1 MDGIYELV
9 MGGID
14 GAGNYAENVFHYAIQ
29 GSSSGHLEYETAHE
43 LCSAF
48 GTTNI
53 PLLQPLLGTDVTINV
68 LSARRVDGPGGPTYT
83 IPVAADGTGGVESF
97 TQAAAID
104 CAMYPGGAANKVG
117 HMYLWGIVNTA
128 ISAGAVVG
136 GFLSSLATLFT
147 ALLTALT
154 VDGGSA
160 KLSTYTKATN
170 VATFVTAM
178 VSRSKVSGFSKR
190 TAPIN

>member
-1 MDGIYELV
+1 
-9 MGGID
+9 
-14 GAGNYAENVFHYAIQ
+14 
-29 GSSSGHLEYETAHE
+29 
-43 LCSAF
+43 
-48 GTTNI
+48 
-53 PLLQPLLGTDVTINV
+53 
-68 LSARRVDGPGGPTYT
+68 
-83 IPVAADGTGGVESF
+83 
-97 TQAAAID
+97 
-104 CAMYPGGAANKVG
+104 MYPGGAANKVG